1 LSETRLVLRAVTQMI
16 QQYTKKQE
24 TETETETLKDKNYTR
39 KQNITKID
47 TVKTKNRQKTTR
59 DNKRK
64 PKNTGNKMA

>member
-1 LSETRLVLRAVTQMI
+1 MSETRLVLRAVTQMI